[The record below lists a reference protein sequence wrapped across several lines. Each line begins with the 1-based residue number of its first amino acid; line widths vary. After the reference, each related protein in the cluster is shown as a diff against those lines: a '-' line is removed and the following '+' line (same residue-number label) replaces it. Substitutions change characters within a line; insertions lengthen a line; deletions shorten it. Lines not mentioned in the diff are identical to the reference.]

1 MRQVKARL
9 LKYNEQ
15 MSDDSDSSP
24 VQKPG
29 GGSSFGKPP
38 APPAPPSSD
47 VKPPIMTQI
56 PSAAPTPGVVVKKA
70 KR

>member
-15 MSDDSDSSP
+15 KSDDSDSSS
-24 VQKPG
+24 VEKPG
-29 GGSSFGKPP
+29 VGSSFVKPP
-38 APPAPPSSD
+38 APPGPPSSD